1 MVAVTS
7 GWGKNPW
14 EKKGKKWRFKRFDD
28 RDLGGDITGKSPVDG
43 GFNGNFI

>member
-1 MVAVTS
+1 MFVVTS

-28 RDLGGDITGKSPVDG
+28 RDLGGGYNWEIPCRWW
-43 GFNGNFI
+43 F